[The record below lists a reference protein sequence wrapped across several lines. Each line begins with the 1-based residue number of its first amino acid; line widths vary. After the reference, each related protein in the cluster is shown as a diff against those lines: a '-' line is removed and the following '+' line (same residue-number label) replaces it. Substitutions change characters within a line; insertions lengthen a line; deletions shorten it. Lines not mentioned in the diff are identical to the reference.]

1 MGKGCKKEEVP
12 RQERRI
18 QQEQRHTQGKHG
30 IRNGTTERMGT
41 EKWRGQGLQ
50 KGEDT
55 GTEDTHRKAR
65 KTHKK
70 PHMKTPHI
78 YKVETGKTGKG
89 RSTHRLTE
97 DKRSNYPEED
107 RERKAENGRKRR
119 TTDKRPPGTEN
130 ENDQASPE
138 TKRYLTATVYIS
150 PATAAPRKPPT
161 LQHHGCPADKG
172 GFSWAAYGNNDTGR
186 TGQARHGKSEYPYLQ
201 DKSP

>member
-1 MGKGCKKEEVP
+1 MDTTGQKT
-12 RQERRI
+12 
-18 QQEQRHTQGKHG
+18 HT
-30 IRNGTTERMGT
+30 
-41 EKWRGQGLQ
+41 
-50 KGEDT
+50 
-55 GTEDTHRKAR
+55 RKAW

-97 DKRSNYPEED
+97 DKRSNYPEGED
-107 RERKAENGRKRR
+107 RERKAENGRE
-119 TTDKRPPGTEN
+119 TTDDGQKDRPGLKT

-138 TKRYLTATVYIS
+138 TKRYLTATVYIVPGHS
-150 PATAAPRKPPT
+150 RPRKPPPCNIT
-161 LQHHGCPADKG
+161 AARQTKED
-172 GFSWAAYGNNDTGR
+172 FSWAAYGNNDTGR